1 MTMIEP
7 KDQTVIDD
15 MITVLAN
22 FLRATDALTGAI
34 NGRDAVAMCD
44 ALEGLGKAR
53 ERALA
58 LVGHQ
63 PAAI

>member
-58 LVGHQ
+58 LVGRQ

>member
-7 KDQTVIDD
+7 EDQTVIDD

-34 NGRDAVAMCD
+34 NGRNAAGMCD
-44 ALEGLGKAR
+44 ALEALGKAR

-58 LVGHQ
+58 LVGRQ